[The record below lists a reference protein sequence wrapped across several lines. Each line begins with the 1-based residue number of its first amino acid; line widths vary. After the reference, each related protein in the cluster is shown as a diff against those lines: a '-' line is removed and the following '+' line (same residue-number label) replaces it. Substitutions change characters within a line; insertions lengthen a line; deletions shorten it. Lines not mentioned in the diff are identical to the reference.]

1 MTGAALHWQTFDAI
15 YLINLPERVDRRRE
29 LLSELRSVGLSDDDG
44 RLIWVAAVRPAEAG
58 EFPSIG
64 SRGCF
69 LSHLECLKSARARGF
84 RRILI
89 LEDDAHFTR
98 VREPVFAETLLAL
111 QNTSWSVWYGGYHLH
126 EGEAAQDVRHGLQA
140 ISPATGIRTS
150 HCVAF
155 QADAIDS
162 ALAFLQLI
170 LTRPAGHPEAGPM
183 HIDGAYSTWRAL
195 NPGATTLIAVPPL
208 CLQRASRSDIAGRR
222 WFDHAPLIRHGVD
235 LLRRFRNRI

>member
-1 MTGAALHWQTFDAI
+1 MRDGALPWQTFDAI

-29 LLSELRSVGLSDDDG
+29 LVSELRSVGLAEDDT
-44 RLIWVAAVRPAEAG
+44 RLTWFPAVRPADAG
-58 EFPSIG
+58 DFPSIG

-69 LSHLECLKSARARGF
+69 LSHLECLQSARARGL

-111 QNTSWSVWYGGYHLH
+111 QNASWSLWYGGYHLH
-126 EGEAAQDVRHGLQA
+126 GEAAPQEVCRGLQA
-140 ISPATGIRTS
+140 LAPATGIQTS

-155 QADAIDS
+155 QADCIAS
-162 ALAFLQLI
+162 MLAFLQLI

-195 NPGATTLIAVPPL
+195 NPHATTLIAAPQL
-208 CLQRASRSDIAGRR
+208 CVQRASRSDITGGR

-235 LLRRFRNRI
+235 LLRRWRNRT